1 MATDRSVGDL
11 LIRQA
16 AQMTES
22 LRLTRELAE
31 CERQASML
39 RGTISLIGQARAGLE
54 QDCARLADAVASRDR
69 EIGALRARAEALAAE
84 YRRLTRL
91 TAERAREIFE
101 LQLALGRRTVDDRGR
116 P

>member
-1 MATDRSVGDL
+1 
-11 LIRQA
+11 
-16 AQMTES
+16 MTES
-22 LRLTRELAE
+22 VRLTRELAE
-31 CERQASML
+31 CERRASML
-39 RGTISLIGQARAGLE
+39 RDTISLLGQSRASLE

-69 EIGALRARAEALAAE
+69 DLGALRARAETLAAE

-101 LQLALGRRTVDDRGR
+101 LQLALGRRTVDDQGR